1 MHSRAPPR
9 FSSFS
14 PYRFPF
20 PLEFLSQLCTNLHAP
35 WTSLALVLLAR
46 SLGALSVELPPRVSP
61 PRPGDTDSSRREER
75 GELFSFKSTWPF
87 PPHLSALILSRFPLP
102 PSPFSRP
109 RRFVRA
115 FAVIISTC
123 LLYSQTD
130 HVPDTQIL
138 VAWLPSRSLSFN
150 RRRGEEHAR
159 VVCATFI

>member
-87 PPHLSALILSRFPLP
+87 PPPP
-102 PSPFSRP
+102 PSFRSHSLAFSSATIAIFAATKICP
-109 RRFVRA
+109 RVRGNN
-115 FAVIISTC
+115 F
-123 LLYSQTD
+123 
-130 HVPDTQIL
+130 HVPF
-138 VAWLPSRSLSFN
+138 VFANRPCSRYPNSRSLASFSFSL
-150 RRRGEEHAR
+150 
-159 VVCATFI
+159 V